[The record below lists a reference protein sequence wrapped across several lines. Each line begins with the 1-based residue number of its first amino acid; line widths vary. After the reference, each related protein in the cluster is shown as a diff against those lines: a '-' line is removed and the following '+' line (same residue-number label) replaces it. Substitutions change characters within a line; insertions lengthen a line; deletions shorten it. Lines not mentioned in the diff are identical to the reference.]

1 MQSFAYHSP
10 TKLHFGV
17 GVGAVVD
24 HMADELTSSGCKTA
38 LVVTGGGSVRRN
50 GELDAVL
57 KALEAAGVRVVEFSG
72 INPRVTS
79 VDRAAALCRA
89 EGVDLVVAVGGGLT
103 MDASKAIC
111 AAAGHDGPAWDL
123 VLDNSL
129 VTDALPLMT
138 VNTIAAT
145 GSEYDNSA
153 VISNIETNE
162 KLPLASDLL
171 WPVVSFIDPAY
182 TITVPA
188 RQTVA
193 GSCDTMSHFMEQY
206 FVKDISPVAEG
217 LIEGILRTVIR
228 NTPVV
233 LENPGDLDARSE
245 LLWASTLGCNGIAA
259 LGSQASGWP
268 CHPIE
273 HEVSARY
280 DITHG
285 IGLAFLT
292 PRLLRC
298 FLEKAPEFLDRFAGF
313 AERVMGLRADEFDS
327 CEALAEAGLVKL
339 DAFYKSVGVPAAGLA
354 ELGIDNTHFEAMAE
368 HVEKHWF
375 APLEAFPVPFTR

>member
-1 MQSFAYHSP
+1 M
-10 TKLHFGV
+10 
-17 GVGAVVD
+17 
-24 HMADELTSSGCKTA
+24 
-38 LVVTGGGSVRRN
+38 
-50 GELDAVL
+50 
-57 KALEAAGVRVVEFSG
+57 
-72 INPRVTS
+72 TS
-79 VDRAAALCRA
+79 VDRATALCRA
-89 EGVDLVVAVGGGLT
+89 EGVDLVVAVGGGST

-182 TITVPA
+182 TITVLA

-268 CHPIE
+268 CHAIE

-292 PRLLRC
+292 PRLLRY
-298 FLEKAPEFLDRFAGF
+298 FLEKAPEFLTA
-313 AERVMGLRADEFDS
+313 LRALPS
-327 CEALAEAGLVKL
+327 ASWA
-339 DAFYKSVGVPAAGLA
+339 
-354 ELGIDNTHFEAMAE
+354 
-368 HVEKHWF
+368 F
-375 APLEAFPVPFTR
+375 APTSLILARRSPRQVL

>member
-17 GVGAVVD
+17 GVGAVAD

-50 GELDAVL
+50 GALDAVL
-57 KALEAAGVRVVEFSG
+57 KALEAAGVRAVEISG
-72 INPRVTS
+72 IEPNPRVTS
-79 VDRAAALCRA
+79 DDRATALCRA
-89 EGVDLVVAVGGGLT
+89 EGVDLVVAVGGGSM

-268 CHPIE
+268 CHAIE
-273 HEVSARY
+273 H

-292 PRLLRC
+292 SRLLRY

-313 AERVMGLRADEFDS
+313 AERV
-327 CEALAEAGLVKL
+327 
-339 DAFYKSVGVPAAGLA
+339 
-354 ELGIDNTHFEAMAE
+354 
-368 HVEKHWF
+368 EKHWF

>member
-1 MQSFAYHSP
+1 MQSFAYYSP

-17 GVGAVVD
+17 GAVAD

-38 LVVTGGGSVRRN
+38 LVVTAGRN
-50 GELDAVL
+50 GALDAVL
-57 KALEAAGVRVVEFSG
+57 KALEAAGVRAVEISG
-72 INPRVTS
+72 IEPNPRVTS
-79 VDRAAALCRA
+79 VDRATALCRA
-89 EGVDLVVAVGGGLT
+89 EGVDLVVAVGGGST

-182 TITVPA
+182 TITVLA

-268 CHPIE
+268 CHAIE

-292 PRLLRC
+292 PRLLRY

>member
-1 MQSFAYHSP
+1 
-10 TKLHFGV
+10 
-17 GVGAVVD
+17 
-24 HMADELTSSGCKTA
+24 MADELTSRRYKTA

-72 INPRVTS
+72 IEPNPRVTS

-145 GSEYDNSA
+145 GSEYDNGA

-162 KLPLASDLL
+162 KLPLVSDQL
-171 WPVVSFIDPAY
+171 WPVVSFIDPTY
-182 TITVPA
+182 TITVSA

-233 LENPGDLDARSE
+233 LDNPGDLDARSE

-268 CHPIE
+268 CHAIE

-292 PRLLRC
+292 PRLLRY

>member
-1 MQSFAYHSP
+1 MQSFAYNSP

-17 GVGAVVD
+17 GVGAVAD

-292 PRLLRC
+292 PRLLRY